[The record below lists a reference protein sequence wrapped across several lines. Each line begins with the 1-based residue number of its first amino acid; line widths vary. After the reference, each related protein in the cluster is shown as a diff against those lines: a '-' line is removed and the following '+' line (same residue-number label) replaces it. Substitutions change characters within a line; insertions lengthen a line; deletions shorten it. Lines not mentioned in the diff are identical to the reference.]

1 MRFLSFVP
9 DAGASTWHMRRRFDD
24 AAGRM
29 VGGGGL
35 KSGTRVT
42 RQGAALLDRNPGQ
55 NKGPAAARWPARRR
69 RARV

>member
-24 AAGRM
+24 EAGRM

-35 KSGTRVT
+35 KSGT

-55 NKGPAAARWPARRR
+55 NKGPAAARRPARRR